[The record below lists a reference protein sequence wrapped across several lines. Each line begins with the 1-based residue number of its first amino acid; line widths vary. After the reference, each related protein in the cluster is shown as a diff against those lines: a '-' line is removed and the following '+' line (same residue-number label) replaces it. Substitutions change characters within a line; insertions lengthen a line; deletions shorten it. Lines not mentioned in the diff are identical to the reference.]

1 MTNFI
6 QIRDRFVNA
15 DHIVFIRDC
24 KSSFEMNSE
33 IWLDITNA
41 NGTPKVILAE
51 ETPEQLIEK
60 ICGKEIFDD

>member
-6 QIRDRFVNA
+6 WIRDRYVNA
-15 DHIVFIRDC
+15 DHIVQIREC
-24 KSSFEMNSE
+24 RSSFEMNSE
-33 IWLDITNA
+33 LVLDITNA